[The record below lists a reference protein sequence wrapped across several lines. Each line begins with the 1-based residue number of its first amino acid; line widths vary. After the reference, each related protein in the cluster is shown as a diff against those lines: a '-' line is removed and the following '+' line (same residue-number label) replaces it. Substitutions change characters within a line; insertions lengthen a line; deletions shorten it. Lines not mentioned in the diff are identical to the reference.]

1 MMRTPFSLPHPR
13 YETRQRAVALLK
25 RATCAIRAAALAGLC
40 FGMFSGVSPA
50 QAQGLSTSAE
60 QVDCEFVRVTLNY
73 VDPTATA
80 YDAAAAAD
88 MSFSLFSSLPEN
100 FSWVR
105 TSITIATNFTA
116 LPAAGGLSPRFYDS
130 DKQFGINDMKL
141 PVPPDAEGLY
151 LTVTALATFDRTRF
165 ADGDHIRID
174 SELDAFNRGSTIHE
188 AHMFSDVVLD
198 LKDCDGAAPPALPE
212 APPLP
217 PGVPAPGPDAD
228 VGSCLVVEGGDVE
241 CDPLNPGIYIY
252 KMSVD
257 ASHAGQMIELAPT
270 TPGIGVFP
278 PSQVVPAGGGVLE
291 WSIDGAAPG
300 MTVEF
305 IVNGFHTDIIGHV
318 SGPREGLGLCCATE
332 FKIVIPVGDCPPPP
346 CPGPGCPP
354 PPPPE
359 GCDGT
364 DCPPPPPPPSCEE
377 GEECPPPPPPPGELE
392 PNIQVVKDATVTSCT
407 LDGNCTFHIVVT
419 NTGPGIYSGPLAI
432 DDWTTPDLIP
442 TTGITFEPSPP
453 WTYGIA
459 ADGTPF
465 FSHPSVT
472 LGVGD
477 SRDLTVTFVP
487 GPDWP
492 ADAINNCARFNYAQ
506 SEHAP
511 FGDPNDDRDC
521 EIIPICFQGQ
531 CPGEEPP
538 QGGEPQLAIAKDL
551 LSDDGTTCSLQAD
564 GLVSCVF
571 KITITNTGT
580 AAHTG
585 PIVLTDAF
593 PTGPVESFDWEPKA
607 TWTCAED
614 GGADRYRCEYSGP
627 PLPPAAEM
635 LLVIQA
641 VVASDN
647 PAREVQNC
655 AALDQTPSAGDCAT
669 GDLPQAEEPPSEHAA
684 DLNLEKACEPVDDL
698 GRFTCTLTVTNN
710 GTAAPSGTIVLN
722 DEIKDADSGAPIQ
735 ATGVTPGE
743 PIWTCSDLPAD
754 RFSCTTP
761 ATNFGP
767 DQSHSVDVTFTLG
780 PGQTAF
786 ENCVEGINS
795 TTDVHVFGNVCVNSA
810 GTPPEPGGEPTSGAP
825 DLELDKSCEPLD
837 DLGRFKCTLTV
848 TNNGTAAPS
857 GTITLV
863 DGTTN
868 EPGGTPILANQ
879 VTPDAADLWTCADEP
894 ANQVSCTINGAQLG
908 PDQSHHVDIEFQI
921 SPGQTGYK
929 NCVEGLN
936 TTDDV
941 HSFANKCVSS
951 EPEAKPKEDE
961 KGEKGEEGEK
971 PACTNGM
978 VLNEKGLCACP
989 EGSEWN
995 GRRCVGAG
1003 GTTAPLAPEPT
1014 PPPPPERKRCPKN
1027 WIGDYE
1033 PDCKKPTCEQK
1044 GMIGD
1049 WPECRSR
1056 PERKRCPKDWIGD
1069 YEPDCKKP
1077 TCEQKGMIGDWPECR
1092 SRPEPVPCPKGWK
1105 GKYQPN
1111 CTKPTCQEQGMVGDW
1126 PDCHKLVPCPKGWKG
1141 KYQPNCTKPTCQE
1154 QGMVGNWPHCQRL
1167 VPCPKGWKGKYQPNC
1182 TKPTCQEQ
1190 GMVGNWPH
1198 CQRLVPCPKGWKG
1211 KYQPNCVKPTCQ
1223 EQGMVG
1229 DWPHCHKLVP
1239 CPKGWKGKYQPNC
1252 VKPTCQE
1259 KGMVGNWPHCQKLVP
1274 CPKGWKGKYQPNCTP
1289 PPKPAKRWQYWLP
1302 EGSVFL
1308 ADRKEVRAVLLAYRS
1323 RRNP

>member
-1 MMRTPFSLPHPR
+1 
-13 YETRQRAVALLK
+13 
-25 RATCAIRAAALAGLC
+25 
-40 FGMFSGVSPA
+40 
-50 QAQGLSTSAE
+50 
-60 QVDCEFVRVTLNY
+60 
-73 VDPTATA
+73 
-80 YDAAAAAD
+80 
-88 MSFSLFSSLPEN
+88 
-100 FSWVR
+100 
-105 TSITIATNFTA
+105 
-116 LPAAGGLSPRFYDS
+116 
-130 DKQFGINDMKL
+130 MKL

-174 SELDAFNRGSTIHE
+174 SELDAFSRGSTIHE
-188 AHMFSDVVLD
+188 AHTFSDVVLD

-252 KMSVD
+252 KMGVD

-354 PPPPE
+354 PPPPPCE
-359 GCDGT
+359 GAD
-364 DCPPPPPPPSCEE
+364 
-377 GEECPPPPPPPGELE
+377 CPPPPPPPGELE

-442 TTGITFEPSPP
+442 TTGITFDPSPP

-465 FSHPSVT
+465 FLHPSVT
-472 LGVGD
+472 LGIGD
-477 SRDLTVTFVP
+477 SRDLTVTFAP

-492 ADAINNCARFNYAQ
+492 ADAINNCARFNYPQ

-521 EIIPICFQGQ
+521 EVIPICVQGQ

-551 LSDDGTTCSLQAD
+551 ISDDGTTCSLQAD
-564 GLVSCVF
+564 GRASCVF
-571 KITITNTGT
+571 KVTITNTGS
-580 AAHTG
+580 APQTG

-614 GGADRYRCEYSGP
+614 GGPDRYRCEYSGP
-627 PLPPAAEM
+627 ALPPGAEM

-655 AALDQTPSAGDCAT
+655 AALEQTPPAGDCAT
-669 GDLPQAEEPPSEHAA
+669 GDLPQAEAPPSEGAA
-684 DLNLEKACEPVDDL
+684 DLK
-698 GRFTCTLTVTNN
+698 
-710 GTAAPSGTIVLN
+710 
-722 DEIKDADSGAPIQ
+722 
-735 ATGVTPGE
+735 
-743 PIWTCSDLPAD
+743 
-754 RFSCTTP
+754 
-761 ATNFGP
+761 
-767 DQSHSVDVTFTLG
+767 
-780 PGQTAF
+780 
-786 ENCVEGINS
+786 
-795 TTDVHVFGNVCVNSA
+795 
-810 GTPPEPGGEPTSGAP
+810 
-825 DLELDKSCEPLD
+825 LDKSCEPLD

-848 TNNGTAAPS
+848 TNTGTAAPS
-857 GTITLV
+857 GTVTLV
-863 DGTTN
+863 DETTN
-868 EPGGTPILANQ
+868 DPGGTPILANQ

-894 ANQVSCTINGAQLG
+894 ANQVSCTIDGAQLG

-941 HSFANKCVSS
+941 HTFANKCVSS

-971 PACTNGM
+971 GKCASGM
-978 VLNEKGLCACP
+978 VLNDKGLCACP
-989 EGSEWN
+989 EGSTWN
-995 GRRCVGAG
+995 GRRCAG
-1003 GTTAPLAPEPT
+1003 APETPA
-1014 PPPPPERKRCPKN
+1014 PPPPPP
-1027 WIGDYE
+1027 
-1033 PDCKKPTCEQK
+1033 PAPTCEQK

-1049 WPECRSR
+1049 WPDCKSR

-1077 TCEQKGMIGDWPECR
+1077 TCEQKGMIGDWPDCK
-1092 SRPEPVPCPKGWK
+1092 STPEPVPCPKGWK

-1126 PDCHKLVPCPKGWKG
+1126 PNCQKLVPCPKGWKGKYQPNCTKPTCQEQGMVGDWPNCQKLVPCPKGWKG

-1154 QGMVGNWPHCQRL
+1154 QGMVGNWPNCQKL
-1167 VPCPKGWKGKYQPNC
+1167 VRCPKGWKGKYQPNC

-1190 GMVGNWPH
+1190 GMVGNWPN
-1198 CQRLVPCPKGWKG
+1198 CQRLVRCPKGWKG
-1211 KYQPNCVKPTCQ
+1211 KYQPNCTKPTCQ

-1229 DWPHCHKLVP
+1229 NW
-1239 CPKGWKGKYQPNC
+1239 PNC
-1252 VKPTCQE
+1252 K
-1259 KGMVGNWPHCQKLVP
+1259 KLVP

-1289 PPKPAKRWQYWLP
+1289 PQNPQSGGSTGCPKGQYFSQTVKKCVP
-1302 EGSVFL
+1302 FF
-1308 ADRKEVRAVLLAYRS
+1308 
-1323 RRNP
+1323 